1 MTPAHASSGLIA
13 HSYWK
18 RDRMLTTLDHVPPPP
33 SPPLQTGRHRP
44 PQGAPHVDK
53 PYGKSAPPRGT
64 ARRGGRGGLSNPGRA
79 PSGTPPGISALRQ
92 APSKAEKDHA
102 KSELSRKL
110 SSAEMKAWLE
120 NRMIAPGVLD
130 MSVSI
135 IAWQRGTRLIE
146 Q

>member
-1 MTPAHASSGLIA
+1 
-13 HSYWK
+13 
-18 RDRMLTTLDHVPPPP
+18 MLTTLDHVPP
-33 SPPLQTGRHRP
+33 SPFTAPLQTGRHRP

-130 MSVSI
+130 MSVSS
-135 IAWQRGTRLIE
+135 IAWQRGKRLIE